1 VHTNHL
7 NRALKEVMGHTTTGL
22 IADRVLHESKML
34 LGRTTWPVAQIA
46 DALGFTEPAHFSN
59 FFRKHTDQSPMQF
72 RAV

>member
-1 VHTNHL
+1 MNSA
-7 NRALKEVMGHTTTGL
+7 RGPCA
-22 IADRVLHESKML
+22 VLVRGEGTRPLETLHAKML
-34 LGRTTWPVAQIA
+34 LGRTTWSVAQIA